1 MRSQRALE
9 QDTQHLEQDGLR
21 PEFGKTKFSH
31 NSNTKSSTQS
41 IHLQNTL
48 KVIDNKVDDI
58 GRSLRE
64 EYIDNT
70 NLERTDIKS
79 VSDTVKKLQ
88 GMIAATNQTLL
99 QQLHKILE
107 EQINMNHLLEKKLGN
122 VEETMMKIFDNS
134 AEMRENPLD
143 GSNKVNRQA
152 KSAEEENDD
161 QDDKDIPD
169 DENDVNEEDVEADDE
184 NEISSPDY
192 YNEK

>member
-9 QDTQHLEQDGLR
+9 QDTQHLEQDGFR
-21 PEFGKTKFSH
+21 PELGKTKFSH
-31 NSNTKSSTQS
+31 NSNTKTSKQS

-48 KVIDNKVDDI
+48 KVIDTKVDDI

-88 GMIAATNQTLL
+88 GMIAATNRTLL

-107 EQINMNHLLEKKLGN
+107 EQTDLNHLLETKLRN
-122 VEETMMKIFDNS
+122 VEDTMMKIFDNY
-134 AEMRENPLD
+134 AEMCENPLD

-152 KSAEEENDD
+152 KSAEENDD
-161 QDDKDIPD
+161 QDDMEIQD
-169 DENDVNEEDVEADDE
+169 DENDANEEDVEADDE

-192 YNEK
+192 YTEK

>member
-9 QDTQHLEQDGLR
+9 QDTQHLEQDGFRTEL
-21 PEFGKTKFSH
+21 GKTKFSH
-31 NSNTKSSTQS
+31 NSNTKTSKQAV
-41 IHLQNTL
+41 HLQNTL
-48 KVIDNKVDDI
+48 KVIDTKVDDI

-88 GMIAATNQTLL
+88 GMIAATNRTLL

-107 EQINMNHLLEKKLGN
+107 EQTDMNHLLETKLGN

>member
-9 QDTQHLEQDGLR
+9 QDTQHLEQDSFR
-21 PEFGKTKFSH
+21 PELGKSNFRH

-88 GMIAATNQTLL
+88 GMIAATNRTLL
-99 QQLHKILE
+99 QQLHKILA
-107 EQINMNHLLEKKLGN
+107 EQTDMNHLLETKLGN
-122 VEETMMKIFDNS
+122 VEDTMTKIFDNS
-134 AEMRENPLD
+134 AEMRETPLD
-143 GSNKVNRQA
+143 GPNKVNRQT
-152 KSAEEENDD
+152 KSAEENDD

-169 DENDVNEEDVEADDE
+169 DENDANEDEDVADDE

-192 YNEK
+192 YTEK

>member
-9 QDTQHLEQDGLR
+9 QDTQYLEQDGFR
-21 PEFGKTKFSH
+21 PELGKTQFSH
-31 NSNTKSSTQS
+31 NSNTKTSKQAV
-41 IHLQNTL
+41 HLQNTL
-48 KVIDNKVDDI
+48 KVIDTKVDDI

-88 GMIAATNQTLL
+88 GMIAGTNRTLL
-99 QQLHKILE
+99 QQLHKILA
-107 EQINMNHLLEKKLGN
+107 EQTDMNHLLETKLGT
-122 VEETMMKIFDNS
+122 VEDTLIKIFDNS

-169 DENDVNEEDVEADDE
+169 DENDSNEEDVEADDE
-184 NEISSPDY
+184 SEISSPDY
-192 YNEK
+192 FTEK